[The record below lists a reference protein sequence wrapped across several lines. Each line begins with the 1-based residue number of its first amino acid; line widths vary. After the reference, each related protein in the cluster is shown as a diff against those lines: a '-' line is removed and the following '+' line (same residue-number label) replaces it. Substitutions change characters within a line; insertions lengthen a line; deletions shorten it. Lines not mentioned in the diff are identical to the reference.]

1 MSAFVNSQ
9 AEYLHQVLVKKTKA
23 ISHERR
29 QVNRQSLKGK
39 HSAYIKENNNEIAK
53 LRNEISDFKELIL
66 TLANEGDGKY
76 KCVYSAVYY
85 LL

>member
-66 TLANEGDGKY
+66 TLTNKGDGKY
-76 KCVYSAVYY
+76 KCVC
-85 LL
+85 